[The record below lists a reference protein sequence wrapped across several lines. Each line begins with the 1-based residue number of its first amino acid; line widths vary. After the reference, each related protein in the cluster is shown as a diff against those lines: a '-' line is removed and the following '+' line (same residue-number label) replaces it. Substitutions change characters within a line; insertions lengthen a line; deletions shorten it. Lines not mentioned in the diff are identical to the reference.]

1 MINLINP
8 LKRLSQTDKIILD
21 SVKKFTNTNLINYLD
36 KHRHRELYKE
46 MGDLGLLGCNLN
58 RNNCLG
64 LSNTMYGLVSKEIER
79 VDSGFRSMLGVQSSL
94 VMKTINDYGNKKVI
108 DNYFDNLKLGNKIG
122 SFALTE
128 ADSGSN
134 VSLMKTNA
142 YLKNNDYIINGSKT
156 WITNAPIADIFII
169 WAKVDKKINGFVVD
183 KDSKGLETTTINN
196 KLSMTNTI
204 TGMIFLDNVV
214 VPKENRLNVTGIK
227 GPLNA
232 LNSARLGLSMGS
244 LGAAE
249 ECIKIAL
256 DYTKNRELFGTKL
269 CQKQIVQS
277 KLVDMITKYNLSL
290 SLTLE
295 ILNIVDNDE
304 HIPEMI
310 SMIKMNNPQIALDIA
325 RTTRDLL
332 GGNGITK
339 EYNVFRH
346 LTNLETVNTY
356 EGTADIHKLI
366 LGKYFTGYS
375 AF

>member
-169 WAKVDKKINGFVVD
+169 WAKVDKKINGFVAYFKIFSND
-183 KDSKGLETTTINN
+183 PKTI
-196 KLSMTNTI
+196 
-204 TGMIFLDNVV
+204 
-214 VPKENRLNVTGIK
+214 PK
-227 GPLNA
+227 
-232 LNSARLGLSMGS
+232 
-244 LGAAE
+244 
-249 ECIKIAL
+249 
-256 DYTKNRELFGTKL
+256 
-269 CQKQIVQS
+269 
-277 KLVDMITKYNLSL
+277 
-290 SLTLE
+290 
-295 ILNIVDNDE
+295 
-304 HIPEMI
+304 
-310 SMIKMNNPQIALDIA
+310 
-325 RTTRDLL
+325 
-332 GGNGITK
+332 
-339 EYNVFRH
+339 
-346 LTNLETVNTY
+346 
-356 EGTADIHKLI
+356 
-366 LGKYFTGYS
+366 
-375 AF
+375 